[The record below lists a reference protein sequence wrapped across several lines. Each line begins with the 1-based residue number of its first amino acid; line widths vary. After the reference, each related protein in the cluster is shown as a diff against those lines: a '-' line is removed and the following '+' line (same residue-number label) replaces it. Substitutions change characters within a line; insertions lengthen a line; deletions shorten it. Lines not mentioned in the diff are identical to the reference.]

1 MRVFFNQTDFPLTF
15 ALFGAVRI
23 IDLKNVGLFAL
34 SELKKGLYK
43 SHQIAKAVNKDKH
56 VPVSEAALFK
66 DGGKRIRPHRI

>member
-23 IDLKNVGLFAL
+23 IDLKNVGPSAL

-43 SHQIAKAVNKDKH
+43 SHQIVKAVNKDKH
-56 VPVSEAALFK
+56 FPVLRSPCSK
-66 DGGKRIRPHRI
+66 MGGNG